1 MTAENYALGV
11 ARKAFFPCIAPHGRQ
26 LLLEYVVHVKHATCY
41 AYHVYESAREHS
53 VYALKL

>member
-26 LLLEYVVHVKHATCY
+26 LLLEYVVHVKHATRY
-41 AYHVYESAREHS
+41 AYRIYESARKRIDA
-53 VYALKL
+53 ALKL